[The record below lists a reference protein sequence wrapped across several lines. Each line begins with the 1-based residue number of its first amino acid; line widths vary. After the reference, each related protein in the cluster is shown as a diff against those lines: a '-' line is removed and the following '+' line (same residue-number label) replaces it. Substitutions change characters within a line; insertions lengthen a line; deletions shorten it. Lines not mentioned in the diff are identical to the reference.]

1 MKPSKFNR
9 LFQAEDGA
17 WLAFNSWS
25 TALAEVVAED
35 LPFIRSM
42 LSDPD
47 RTPCDTPEKRQIRET
62 LIEGHFLVEDGE
74 DEVATLK
81 VDMMKDRFR
90 TDMLGLTIAPTLDCN
105 FRCDYCYEEHLR
117 VTMSRT
123 VQQALLRWLEKR
135 TSMLNSMQVTWFG
148 GEPMIPNAFAVVDV
162 LSRAFLDIARAR
174 GIAYSSEIVTNG
186 YFLTRSKVDQL
197 KELGITKVQVTLDG
211 PPVIHDRRRVL
222 LGGQGTFWKII
233 DNLKEVVDHIPVQL
247 RVNVDRRN
255 SGATLDLME
264 LLVKEGIAGKIR
276 PYLAQVTFD
285 GAACGNILE
294 SCYSSDEFANTEA
307 AIYKE
312 AAERGLPL
320 SRYPFRIKGA
330 FCTADRVNGFV
341 IAPSGS
347 IFKCWHEVTVAP
359 DKAVDHL
366 LDGQQA
372 FHRANESKWLGWSTL
387 EKEECPSCDV
397 LPLCHGGCPLEAMK
411 EPDRP
416 RGSCEHSKFN
426 LEKLLTIQHLHRPK
440 ASSAAVARGGIGV
453 TC

>member
-1 MKPSKFNR
+1 MKSSRFNR
-9 LFQAEDGA
+9 IFQADDGV

-25 TALAEVVAED
+25 TALAELKPED
-35 LPFIRSM
+35 LPFIRAM
-42 LSDPD
+42 LADPAA
-47 RTPCDTPEKRQIRET
+47 TPCDTPEKRHIREA
-62 LIEGHFLVEDGE
+62 LVQGHFLVEDDE
-74 DEVATLK
+74 DEIATLK
-81 VDMMKDRFR
+81 TDMMTDRFR

-123 VQQALLRWLEKR
+123 VQQALLRWVEKKAPLLE
-135 TSMLNSMQVTWFG
+135 TMHVTWFG
-148 GEPMIPNAFAVVDV
+148 GEPMIPNAFAVVEDV
-162 LSRAFLDIARAR
+162 SRGFIDMAKAGGFNYA
-174 GIAYSSEIVTNG
+174 SEIVTNG
-186 YFLTRSKVDQL
+186 YFLSRAKVELL
-197 KELGITKVQVTLDG
+197 KELGIGKIQVTLDG

-233 DNLKEVVDHIPVQL
+233 DNLKEIAGMMYIQL
-247 RVNVDRRN
+247 RINVDRRN
-255 SGATLDLME
+255 AGATLELIE
-264 LLVKEGIAGKIR
+264 LLQKEGLADKIH

-294 SCYSSDEFANTEA
+294 SCFSSDEFAKTEVGIYAEA
-307 AIYKE
+307 A
-312 AAERGLPL
+312 ARGLPL
-320 SRYPFRIKGA
+320 SKYPFRIKGA

-366 LDGQQA
+366 LDGKQA
-372 FHRANESKWLGWSTL
+372 FHKVNESKWLGWNTL
-387 EKEECPSCDV
+387 EKEECPTCTV

-411 EPDRP
+411 VADSPH
-416 RGSCEHSKFN
+416 GACEQSKFN
-426 LEKLLTIQHLHRPK
+426 LEPLLTIQHKHRPK
-440 ASSAAVARGGIGV
+440 ASSTPVARGGVGV